1 MENIIKEWTEM
12 INDGYGFR
20 DIAEKYGLTFE
31 FVKEAFFNFGYR
43 FEKTVP
49 TNKLYKGKYYIGVYD
64 LKNRLVKIF
73 DNYHD
78 AAKILNKAKTT
89 VRNSIDSGRNFRIND
104 QWYKLKTIQIKEED
118 KENEC
123 Y

>member
-1 MENIIKEWTEM
+1 MENIIKEWAEM

-20 DIAEKYGLTFE
+20 DIVGKYGLTFE
-31 FVKEAFFNFGYR
+31 FVKETLFNFGYR
-43 FEKTVP
+43 FEKTTP
-49 TNKLYKGKYYIGVYD
+49 TNKLYKGKYYIGIYD
-64 LKNRLVKIF
+64 LNNRLVKIF
-73 DNYHD
+73 DNADD
-78 AAKILNKAKTT
+78 ATKILNKPENT
-89 VRNSIDSGRNFRIND
+89 VRNSINSGRKFRIND